1 MKDQKRRVPVIDHEL
16 AELQAKRIFEF
27 CLVVSILALVLY
39 FGLGNYIAGTPEPEF
54 WLKIE
59 AAGLAIWEAIAQ

>member
-1 MKDQKRRVPVIDHEL
+1 MKDQKHIPVIDHDL
-16 AELQAKRIFEF
+16 AERQAKRHFEV
-27 CLVVSILALVLY
+27 CLVFSILFLIIY

-59 AAGLAIWEAIAQ
+59 AAKRALWEAIR